1 MKKNLLSI
9 IILALL
15 IVNLIFTAI
24 MMFGVTSA
32 SKKTSQLVGD
42 IVSVL
47 QLEMSANESEEAETV
62 SIEDTELYD
71 IADSFTIPLVS
82 SVDGSDHYYVVQV
95 SLSMNKKNKDFATF
109 SEEMASKES
118 LIRSV
123 IIEVISGYTFEDAKA
138 DPVAMRQEILSRLQ
152 AMYESDFIFDV
163 TFRDVMF
170 Q

>member
-1 MKKNLLSI
+1 
-9 IILALL
+9 
-15 IVNLIFTAI
+15 

-47 QLEMSANESEEAETV
+47 QLEISASESEEAETV

-95 SLSMNKKNKDFATF
+95 SLSMNKKNPDFATF